1 VRRVASLV
9 VLALAVLSCSNTAVQ
24 HAERL
29 VSNGDLEGA
38 RAALGAEHQREPED
52 GDVRV
57 ALGEVYYKL
66 ARNELDSLGDETCV
80 FSEPGPRLRYADQAA

>member
-38 RAALGAEHQREPED
+38 RAALEAEHQREPED
-52 GDVRV
+52 VGVRV
-57 ALGEVYYKL
+57 ALVIREVVKRSVL
-66 ARNELDSLGDETCV
+66 RPVRAKM
-80 FSEPGPRLRYADQAA
+80 SEEFG

>member
-1 VRRVASLV
+1 MRRVASLV

-38 RAALGAEHQREPED
+38 RAALEAEHQREPED
-52 GDVRV
+52 VDVRV
-57 ALGEVYYKL
+57 ALVIREVVECRGKL
-66 ARNELDSLGDETCV
+66 ATTSSAPSW
-80 FSEPGPRLRYADQAA
+80 FPGIGAARRWP